1 MEDGG
6 NETESVGLT
15 MAMKSENT
23 DEVPSAERLSEMVE
37 YQSGAIVSRTLL
49 KAVNASTTLFAFD
62 AGQELSE
69 HTTPSEALLFVIEG
83 ETVVSIRGVV
93 HQLHA
98 GNVITLPANQ
108 PHAVKADK
116 QFKMLL
122 VMMDSEGDVS

>member
-1 MEDGG
+1 VEQ
-6 NETESVGLT
+6 
-15 MAMKSENT
+15 
-23 DEVPSAERLSEMVE
+23 LSEMVD

-49 KAVNASTTLFAFD
+49 KAVHRSTTLFAFD

-69 HTTPSEALLFVIEG
+69 HTRSYEALLFVIEG

-93 HQLHA
+93 HHLHT
-98 GNVITLPANQ
+98 GDVITLPANQ

>member
-1 MEDGG
+1 
-6 NETESVGLT
+6 

-23 DEVPSAERLSEMVE
+23 NSVSSVERLSEMVE

-69 HTTPSEALLFVIEG
+69 HTAPNEALLIVIEG

-93 HQLHA
+93 HHLHT

-122 VMMDSEGDVS
+122 VMMDSEGNVS

>member
-1 MEDGG
+1 
-6 NETESVGLT
+6 
-15 MAMKSENT
+15 MAMKSKNT
-23 DEVPSAERLSEMVE
+23 DGVPSAERLSEMVE

-49 KAVNASTTLFAFD
+49 KAVNGSTTLFAFD

-69 HTTPSEALLFVIEG
+69 HSTPSEALLFVIEG

-108 PHAVKADK
+108 SHAVKADK